1 MEIEIKNKSK
11 KISNSQTKQR
21 GKALFKRLFSSLL
34 TLFLLA
40 SLLFILVRLSPGDP
54 TQKFVSA
61 QLSPELSQKISEKFM
76 LDKPVLEQYFA
87 FLSNVAKG
95 DLGISYNYRLPVL
108 TVVWEYFS
116 FTFVFSILSICI
128 QLIFSFSIAQ
138 FVLQRKNKFLSKGI
152 SNLSLFVYSI
162 PSFVLGV
169 FLIYFF
175 SVTLNLFP
183 ISGLKS
189 LDYDNFSFSGK
200 MLDQLWHLVLPL
212 ITLSAAG
219 TAMFYKYIKEGMD
232 DVLHQTYILNLKAS
246 GLKEKEIIKKHVM
259 PNALSPLISVAGIEL
274 GVLLGGA
281 LITEVIF
288 SLPGM
293 GRLTVDSILSRDYPL
308 IIGCVLTAGVV
319 MILTNFVADIVKIK
333 FDKRLLKGLLN

>member
-1 MEIEIKNKSK
+1 ME
-11 KISNSQTKQR
+11 
-21 GKALFKRLFSSLL
+21 
-34 TLFLLA
+34 
-40 SLLFILVRLSPGDP
+40 
-54 TQKFVSA
+54 
-61 QLSPELSQKISEKFM
+61 
-76 LDKPVLEQYFA
+76 
-87 FLSNVAKG
+87 
-95 DLGISYNYRLPVL
+95 
-108 TVVWEYFS
+108 VVWEYFS
-116 FTFVFSILSICI
+116 FTFIFSIFSICI
-128 QLIFSFSIAQ
+128 QLIFSFLIAL
-138 FVLQRKNKFLSKGI
+138 FVLRRKNKILGNGI

-169 FLIYFF
+169 FFIYFF
-175 SVTLNLFP
+175 SVKLNLFP

-189 LDYDNFSFSGK
+189 LDHDSFSFAGK
-200 MLDQLWHLVLPL
+200 ILDQLWHLALPL

-232 DVLHQTYILNLKAS
+232 DVLHQTFVLNLKAS
-246 GLKEKEIIKKHVM
+246 GLKEKEILKKHVM

-274 GVLLGGA
+274 GILLGGA

-293 GRLTVDSILSRDYPL
+293 GRLTVNSILSRDYPL

-319 MILTNFVADIVKIK
+319 MILANFIADIVKIK

>member
-1 MEIEIKNKSK
+1 MEIAIKNNYP
-11 KISNSQTKQR
+11 KIYRPAAAQT
-21 GKALFKRLFSSLL
+21 GKALSKRLFSSLL
-34 TLFLLA
+34 TLFLLV

-54 TQKFVSA
+54 TKKFISA
-61 QLSPELSQKISEKFM
+61 QLSPELSQKISEKF
-76 LDKPVLEQYFA
+76 LLNEPVIEQYFA
-87 FLSNVAKG
+87 FLSNAIKG
-95 DLGISYNYRLPVL
+95 DLGLSYNYRQPVL
-108 TVVWEYFS
+108 KVVWEYFS
-116 FTFVFSILSICI
+116 FTFVFSIISLSIQI
-128 QLIFSFSIAQ
+128 LFSFSIAL
-138 FVLQRKNKFLSKGI
+138 FVSRRKNKLINKGI
-152 SNLSLFVYSI
+152 SNLSLFLYSI

-169 FLIYFF
+169 FLIYLF
-175 SVTLNLFP
+175 SVTLNIFP

-189 LDYDNFSFSGK
+189 LNYDSFSFIGK
-200 MLDQLWHLVLPL
+200 IFDQLWHIILPL

-232 DVLHQTYILNLKAS
+232 EVLHQTYVLNLKAS
-246 GLKEKEIIKKHVM
+246 GLGEKDILRKHVI

-293 GRLTVDSILSRDYPL
+293 GRLTIDSILSRDYPL
-308 IIGCVLTAGVV
+308 IIGCVLTAGAV
-319 MILTNFVADIVKIK
+319 MILANFLADIIKIK

>member
-1 MEIEIKNKSK
+1 MEITIKNKFTQ
-11 KISNSQTKQR
+11 IPQPAATQTV
-21 GKALFKRLFSSLL
+21 KALSKRFFSSLI
-34 TLFLLA
+34 TIFLLI
-40 SLLFILVRLSPGDP
+40 SLLFILIRLSPGDP
-54 TQKFVSA
+54 TKKFVSA

-76 LDKPVLEQYFA
+76 LNEPIIEQYFA
-87 FLSNVAKG
+87 FLSNVIKG

-108 TVVWEYFS
+108 EVVWEYFS

-128 QLIFSFSIAQ
+128 QILFSFSIAL
-138 FVLQRKNKFLSKGI
+138 FVSRRKNKLLSKGI

-169 FLIYFF
+169 FLIFLF
-175 SVTLNLFP
+175 SVVLNAFP

-189 LDYDNFSFSGK
+189 LDHDNFSFIGK
-200 MLDQLWHLVLPL
+200 FLDQLRHLVLPL

-232 DVLHQTYILNLKAS
+232 EVLHQTYVLNLKAS
-246 GLKEKEIIKKHVM
+246 GIREKEILRKHVI
-259 PNALSPLISVAGIEL
+259 PNAVSPLISVAGIEL

-293 GRLTVDSILSRDYPL
+293 GRLTVDSIFSRDYPL

-319 MILTNFVADIVKIK
+319 MILANFLADIIKIK

>member
-1 MEIEIKNKSK
+1 MEIAIKNKSEQITQPVAK
-11 KISNSQTKQR
+11 QT
-21 GKALFKRLFSSLL
+21 GKALTKRFFSSLL
-34 TLFLLA
+34 TLFLLV
-40 SLLFILVRLSPGDP
+40 SLLFILIRLSPGDP

-61 QLSPELSQKISEKFM
+61 QLSPELSLKISEKFM
-76 LDKPVLEQYFA
+76 LDKPVVEQYFA
-87 FLSNVAKG
+87 FLSNVVKG

-108 TVVWEYFS
+108 DVVWKYFS
-116 FTFVFSILSICI
+116 FTFIFSILSICI
-128 QLIFSFSIAQ
+128 QLIISFSIAL
-138 FVLQRKNKFLSKGI
+138 FVSRRKNKILSNGVSK
-152 SNLSLFVYSI
+152 LSLFVYSI

-175 SVTLNLFP
+175 SVALNLFP

-189 LDYDNFSFSGK
+189 LDFDSFSFSGK

-232 DVLHQTYILNLKAS
+232 EVLHQTYVLNLKAS
-246 GLKEKEIIKKHVM
+246 GLREKDILRRHVI
-259 PNALSPLISVAGIEL
+259 PNAVSPLISVAGIEL

-319 MILTNFVADIVKIK
+319 MILANFIADIVKIR